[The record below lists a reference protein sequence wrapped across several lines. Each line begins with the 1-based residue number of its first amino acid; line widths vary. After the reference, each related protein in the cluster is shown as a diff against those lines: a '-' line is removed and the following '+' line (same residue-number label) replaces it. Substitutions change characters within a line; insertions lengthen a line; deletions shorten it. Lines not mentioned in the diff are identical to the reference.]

1 MPISRLFSLLK
12 KFCCVYI
19 KGQFG
24 NVVLVF
30 FGIRVDEKVLWKYML
45 CCLNNKN
52 CCLNTPTKHPR
63 IFSTRLELIVGEG
76 IFFGGE
82 GGVFHLVKSYPFHNK
97 KENFF
102 FSLMIGHIHS
112 SVQFWIY
119 TPETRRDSG
128 HLDHPPSPLVT
139 YCPIHT
145 KKSSYF
151 SSFFSLKTD
160 WSFIIQ
166 RVCLG
171 SVYLAKTKNFLLKV
185 Q

>member
-1 MPISRLFSLLK
+1 M
-12 KFCCVYI
+12 
-19 KGQFG
+19 
-24 NVVLVF
+24 
-30 FGIRVDEKVLWKYML
+30 LWKYML

-63 IFSTRLELIVGEG
+63 IFSTRLELFVGEG

-102 FSLMIGHIHS
+102 FSLMTGHIHS

-145 KKSSYF
+145 KKAIIFPLFALSRSTEASSLRGSVWDLF
-151 SSFFSLKTD
+151 IWLKLKT
-160 WSFIIQ
+160 F
-166 RVCLG
+166 
-171 SVYLAKTKNFLLKV
+171 Y
-185 Q
+185 